1 MLRALFVLGV
11 ASALLLSLISARR
24 IAPVVGPDAI
34 IEMHEKLFAALDRGD
49 GAAAAALVG
58 DVDDAVSVL
67 VLGADGSNRWANGS
81 NEMRKLVSE
90 LALERKARGG
100 TFETRILRNKADCPA
115 ERISWGT
122 FELETKH
129 TLGEKTVTT
138 HYAMTSIARW
148 TKDGMRLVHGHLS
161 ALNDAKR

>member
-1 MLRALFVLGV
+1 MLRALFVLGIAV
-11 ASALLLSLISARR
+11 ALTLSLISARPTP
-24 IAPVVGPDAI
+24 PVVGPHAI

-81 NEMRKLVSE
+81 NEMKKLLSE
-90 LALERKARGG
+90 LALERKAKGG
-100 TFETRILRNKADCPA
+100 TFETKILRNKADCPA
-115 ERISWGT
+115 EQISWGM

-129 TLGEKTVTT
+129 TIGDKTGST

-161 ALNDAKR
+161 VLSDAKR